1 MCLLEILNTHLNSLQ
16 RTNLRDIEQLV
27 QQSIPNDHVVH
38 RRLWTDTL
46 LEFVRNADRFPSY
59 EELAS
64 YVQETNEQTKLD
76 LNDSIIVQIL
86 WLLNYCVDLPI
97 HPQCLQS
104 YVEQDDWKRIF
115 IARLRFWYLRWNI
128 SQVESWLS
136 TYFPLLYAS
145 SPEHVLQVQIM
156 CNMFMKLFV
165 VPEKG
170 PVPKGRPCIPEDVKR
185 IVKFKYQQRNCE
197 RMKNIYKLHNLFTKN
212 EVDSIIQY
220 VPNELRSIHEK
231 LQILKSHS
239 KQTIQPTV

>member
-104 YVEQDDWKRIF
+104 YVEQDDWKRILLHVYDSGIYDGIF
-115 IARLRFWYLRWNI
+115 LKLNPGCQHTFHYCMHRLLNM
-128 SQVESWLS
+128 
-136 TYFPLLYAS
+136 YF
-145 SPEHVLQVQIM
+145 
-156 CNMFMKLFV
+156 
-165 VPEKG
+165 
-170 PVPKGRPCIPEDVKR
+170 
-185 IVKFKYQQRNCE
+185 KFKSCV
-197 RMKNIYKLHNLFTKN
+197 ICL
-212 EVDSIIQY
+212 
-220 VPNELRSIHEK
+220 
-231 LQILKSHS
+231 
-239 KQTIQPTV
+239 